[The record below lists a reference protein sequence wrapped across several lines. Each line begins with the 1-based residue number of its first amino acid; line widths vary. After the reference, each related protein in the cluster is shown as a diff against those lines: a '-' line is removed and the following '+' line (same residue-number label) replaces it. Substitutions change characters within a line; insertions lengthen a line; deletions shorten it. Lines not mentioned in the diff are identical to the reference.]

1 MSPGRQ
7 GKRMLLRYPL
17 HVALPPATANLAGGS
32 AIRRYWLGLAVALLL
47 GAGPALAQD
56 VSGLRNEV
64 NRLRQ
69 DVSDLQRQLSSQ
81 GGRVPARGGEAPS
94 NFRQVGSESAVTQ
107 LQVRIEQIDTEMR
120 ALTGQI
126 EQANFQISQIGQK
139 LDKLMADVDYRLS
152 VIEGR
157 PGGGA
162 APAGGTAP
170 GLPPRGQMDDGLDDG
185 PGRLNPP
192 PPAVATLEDSM
203 KARTAPGAASGIG
216 AALPSGS
223 PEEQYAHAFGLLRT
237 GDYAAA
243 ATGMES
249 FLRDNPGHEL
259 AGNAAYWLGETWYV
273 QKEYSKAAN
282 YFLEGFQKYPKS
294 RKGPDNLL
302 KLGMTLAALDH
313 KDEACQTLKEI
324 SKNYPQ
330 APEKVTQK
338 ATLERERLRCK

>member
-1 MSPGRQ
+1 MLFRLPSFVAFHPDTARQVCGR
-7 GKRMLLRYPL
+7 G
-17 HVALPPATANLAGGS
+17 
-32 AIRRYWLGLAVALLL
+32 IRRRLLFAVALLL
-47 GAGPALAQD
+47 AAGPALAQD

-81 GGRVPARGGEAPS
+81 GGRIPARGADAPS
-94 NFRQVGSESAVTQ
+94 NFKPVGQESAVAQ
-107 LQVRIEQIDTEMR
+107 LQVRVDQIDTEMR

-152 VIEGR
+152 AIEG
-157 PGGGA
+157 PAGGGA
-162 APAGGTAP
+162 APQEGATP
-170 GLPPRGQMDDGLDDG
+170 GLQPRGRMDEGLDG
-185 PGRLNPP
+185 EPARLTPR
-192 PPAVATLEDSM
+192 PPAAATLEDSM
-203 KARTAPGAASGIG
+203 KNRPPPGGAAGIG
-216 AALPSGS
+216 AALPAGS
-223 PEEQYAHAFGLLRT
+223 PEEQYAQAFGLLRT

-243 ATGMES
+243 ATGLEG
-249 FLRDNPGHEL
+249 FLRDNPDHEL
-259 AGNAAYWLGETWYV
+259 AGNATYWLGEAWYV
-273 QKEYSKAAN
+273 QKDYKKAAN

-313 KDEACQTLKEI
+313 KSEACQTLKEI

-338 ATLERERLRCK
+338 ASLERERLRCK